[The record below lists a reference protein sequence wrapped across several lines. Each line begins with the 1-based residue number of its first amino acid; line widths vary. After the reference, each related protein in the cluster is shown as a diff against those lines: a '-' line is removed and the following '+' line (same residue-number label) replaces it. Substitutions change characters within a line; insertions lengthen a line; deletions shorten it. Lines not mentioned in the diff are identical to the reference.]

1 MVMSAKRKT
10 TWVLI
15 ADGSRA
21 RILYTTSGLE
31 DLSPVE
37 DKVFRN
43 SHPRLQDI
51 LSDRPGR
58 TFDSVGAGRHAM
70 AYSSDA
76 RREDERAFAT
86 RLGAALQESLRSNGF
101 DQLVIVAAPRM
112 LGDLRDKLPAD
123 VRKTVKAEIAK
134 DLTHVPNPE
143 IPALLEADWAG

>member
-1 MVMSAKRKT
+1 MSAKKDM

-15 ADGSRA
+15 ADSSRA
-21 RILYTTSGLE
+21 RILSTKSRLE
-31 DLSPVE
+31 DLAPVD

-43 SHPRLQDI
+43 SHPRLRDI

-76 RREDERAFAT
+76 RREDERAFAI
-86 RLGAALQESLRSNGF
+86 RLGAALQESLRSNAF
-101 DQLVIVAAPRM
+101 DQLVVVAPPKM
-112 LGDLRDKLPAD
+112 LGDLREKLPAD
-123 VRKTVKAEIAK
+123 VRKIIKAEVAK

-143 IPALLEADWAG
+143 IPALLEDVWAG

>member
-1 MVMSAKRKT
+1 MSAKKNM

-15 ADGSRA
+15 ADSSRA
-21 RILYTTSGLE
+21 RILCTKSRLE
-31 DLSPVE
+31 DLVPVE

-43 SHPRLQDI
+43 THPRLRDI

-76 RREDERAFAT
+76 RREDERAFAV
-86 RLGAALQESLRSNGF
+86 RLGDALQESLRSNAF
-101 DQLVIVAAPRM
+101 DQLVVVAPPKM

-123 VRKTVKAEIAK
+123 VRKVIKAEVAK

-143 IPALLEADWAG
+143 IPALLEDVWAG

>member
-1 MVMSAKRKT
+1 
-10 TWVLI
+10 
-15 ADGSRA
+15 
-21 RILYTTSGLE
+21 
-31 DLSPVE
+31 
-37 DKVFRN
+37 
-43 SHPRLQDI
+43 
-51 LSDRPGR
+51 
-58 TFDSVGAGRHAM
+58 M